1 MPYTTDAI
9 LKSKMLLRNLPQ
21 AWIFAATLVAM
32 LLTSGLT
39 LAQTGRN
46 DASTGFEKPNSDS
59 PATVLDLSTASR
71 FMLINDHTFRAAI
84 SEQAASQTER
94 AKGRAGLLPTI
105 QFSYSHSRVSGSRW
119 QQNFRGQR
127 IESDLSYNS
136 NNGYVQLRQP
146 LLDYGR
152 YAGYQRG
159 HALADRGNANFSVRQ
174 QEAGLRV
181 TDSYFNV
188 LLAYDSLALQES
200 LTASLADMVKA
211 LQAKFRQ
218 SEASRTEV
226 QETEARLSLARA
238 DAIAA
243 KDRLT
248 IATREL
254 QSVIGLTPVRV
265 AALRADFPL
274 PPLVPAGLDD
284 WLARARLQN
293 PEVRA
298 AQEALNVA
306 ETDVEQAGSRYLP
319 TLNLVASYGHTNS
332 DSLSSIDQRTNTFTV
347 GLQLDIPLFTG
358 GYTTAN
364 VARARADRA
373 RLQYELNATQERTQ
387 AEVTRLYTDVRGGA
401 DRIRALEAAVKSGS
415 LALDAARKGFL
426 AGTQS
431 NIDVLNTQDKLY
443 QARSELTRAR
453 IDYLKAR
460 LALAASVGDLQTG
473 VFDEINTTYLAPV
486 VVVSTN

>member
-1 MPYTTDAI
+1 MRARRWLGVMVLGLLGFITTPVAAQDTPAA
-9 LKSKMLLRNLPQ
+9 LPGTLDS
-21 AWIFAATLVAM
+21 ATAAPADGPV
-32 LLTSGLT
+32 
-39 LAQTGRN
+39 
-46 DASTGFEKPNSDS
+46 
-59 PATVLDLSTASR
+59 ATVIDLSNASR
-71 FMLINDHTFRAAI
+71 FMLLNDHTYRAAI

-105 QFSYSHSRVSGSRW
+105 QFSYSHNRVSGSRW
-119 QQNFRGQR
+119 QPNFRGQR

-159 HALADRGNANFSVRQ
+159 HALADRGNADFIVRQ

-181 TDSYFNV
+181 TDTYLNV
-188 LLAYDSLALQES
+188 LLAHDNLALQMS
-200 LTASLADMVKA
+200 LAASLEDMVNA
-211 LQAKFRQ
+211 LQTKFRL

-226 QETEARLSLARA
+226 QETEARLSLAKA
-238 DAIAA
+238 DVIAA
-243 KDRLT
+243 QDRLAV
-248 IATREL
+248 ATREL
-254 QSVIGLTPVRV
+254 QAVIGLTPVRI

-274 PPLVPAGLDD
+274 PPLEPSNLET
-284 WLARARLQN
+284 WLERARIYN

-298 AQEALNVA
+298 AQEAVKVA
-306 ETDVEQAGSRYLP
+306 DTEVDQAGSRYLP
-319 TLNLVASYGHTNS
+319 TLNLVAAYGKTQS

-364 VARARADRA
+364 VARARADRS
-373 RLQYELNATQERTQ
+373 RLQYELNAALERTQ
-387 AEVTRLYTDVRGGA
+387 AEVTRFYTDVRSGA
-401 DRIRALEAAVKSGS
+401 DRIRALDAAVTTSTLS
-415 LALDAARKGFL
+415 LEASRKGFQ

-431 NIDVLNTQDKLY
+431 NIDVLNTQDTLY
-443 QARSELTRAR
+443 QAKSALTRAR

-460 LALAASVGDLQTG
+460 MGLSASVGDLHTG
-473 VFDEINTTYLAPV
+473 VFDEINETYLAPV
-486 VVVSTN
+486 VVVSGGR